1 MTIMEELS
9 LVINQPDDGKFLQK
23 IGWNKEQIKEAVSEI
38 TKQYTGLTY
47 TEEQMQDA
55 KKDRATLNAMRKDIS
70 DRRIQVKKA
79 LMAPYEAFEAEVKEV
94 VTMIDEPIAMIDE
107 QLLAYEEKVKEDK
120 KQELVDYF
128 KSNIGDLDGVLT
140 FDMIFNPKWL
150 NKTASMKSC
159 KEEIDREIERT
170 GTDLRAI
177 ETMIEEKYR
186 AYAKDYYFRNDRNMT
201 TVLSEV
207 GRMKEIDRKAE
218 EERQA
223 REEAE
228 ERRREQEAIK
238 AAEANNPPTEQ
249 ENTQEQTESVSESAE
264 NVSIPAESV
273 PKQAESVPEQ
283 SKGEKVVDPFA
294 DKDTDTKIYK
304 ASFTVRGTKAQILS
318 VKEFMI
324 KNNIQ
329 FGKVEK

>member
-1 MTIMEELS
+1 MEELS
-9 LVINQPDDGKFLQK
+9 LVISQPNEGKFLQK
-23 IGWNKEQIKEAVSEI
+23 IGWNKEQIMNAVAEI
-38 TKQYTGLTY
+38 MKQYTGLTY

-79 LMAPYEAFEAEVKEV
+79 LMAPYEVFEAEVKEV
-94 VTMIDEPIAMIDE
+94 VAMIDEPIAMIDK
-107 QLLAYEEKVKEDK
+107 QLLAYDEKVKEDK
-120 KQELVDYF
+120 KQELISYF
-128 KSNIGDLDGVLT
+128 KENIGELEDVLT

-150 NKTASMKSC
+150 NKTSSLKFC
-159 KEEIDREIERT
+159 KEEISKEISRAE
-170 GTDLRAI
+170 TDLRAI

-186 AYAKDYYFRNDRNMT
+186 AYAKEYYFRKGRNMT
-201 TVLSEV
+201 AVLSEV

-218 EERQA
+218 KEKAA

-228 ERRREQEAIK
+228 ERRREQEAVK
-238 AAEANNPPTEQ
+238 VAETINPPTKP
-249 ENTQEQTESVSESAE
+249 ENVQEQAESVSIPVK
-264 NVSIPAESV
+264 NVS
-273 PKQAESVPEQ
+273 KQPESVPEQ
-283 SKGEKVVDPFA
+283 SKGAQVVDPFA

-304 ASFTVRGTKAQILS
+304 ASFTIRGTKAQILS

>member
-1 MTIMEELS
+1 MEETLA
-9 LVINQPDDGKFLQK
+9 LMIEQPEQGKFLQK
-23 IGWNKEQIKEAVSEI
+23 IGWNKEEITRKVTEI
-38 TKQYTGLTY
+38 TKHYENVVYTD
-47 TEEQMQDA
+47 EQIQDA
-55 KKDRATLNAMRKDIS
+55 KRDRATLNAMRKDIS
-70 DRRIQVKKA
+70 DRRIEVKKA
-79 LMAPYEAFEAEVKEV
+79 IMAPYNLFEAEVKEV
-94 VTMIDEPIAMIDE
+94 VALIDKPIAMIDE
-107 QLLAYEEKVKEDK
+107 QTAAYEEKVKEDK
-120 KQELVDYF
+120 RQELVDYF

-159 KEEIDREIERT
+159 KEEIGREIERT

-186 AYAKDYYFRNDRNMT
+186 AHAKDYYFRKDRNMT

-207 GRMKEIDRKAE
+207 GRMKEVDRKAE

-238 AAEANNPPTEQ
+238 AAEANNPTTEQ
-249 ENTQEQTESVSESAE
+249 ENVQEQADSASKSDES
-264 NVSIPAESV
+264 VSIPAESV
-273 PKQAESVPEQ
+273 PKQAESIPEQ
-283 SKGEKVVDPFA
+283 SKDEKVVDPFA

-304 ASFTVRGTKAQILS
+304 ASFTIRGTKAQILS

-324 KNNIQ
+324 NNNIQ